1 MEEFKNNPIGLS
13 IYRHKYALTQSQ
25 TWKEKART
33 IVEDVCGRGTYGQ
46 HAHVLMSREDRQQL
60 QKYIEEMKF
69 LPGGRYV
76 YYAGRQARFYNNCY
90 LLRAEEDTREEWAA
104 VTQRSMSCLMTGG
117 GIGTDYSRLR
127 EAGRTLSRT
136 GGVSS
141 GPIPLMFSTNE
152 IGRNV
157 MQGGSRRSAI
167 YASLA
172 WSHPDAHTFLSV
184 KDWSAQ
190 QIGAALKST
199 GASYTYADWKHDDFN
214 APAPLDMTNISL
226 NYDDAALRKHFDP
239 ITHKEDIELREF
251 DASNPI
257 FVENVRYAMKN
268 GEPGFSFNFGD
279 KSDETLRNACT
290 EVTSSDDSDVCNLGS
305 VNMAACR
312 DLGEF
317 ADVIRLGSK
326 FLVCG
331 TIRAELPYDK
341 VYRVREKNRR
351 LGLGLM
357 GVHAWLLQRGHRY
370 EMNPELQSWMEVYAK
385 ESEAAANEHCD
396 RLFLSRPVA
405 YRAIAPTGTIS
416 LIAGTTSGIEPL
428 YAVAYKR
435 RYLTQGTRWMY
446 EYKIDTVAQMMI
458 EEYGIDPSK
467 IETAIDLAADPERRI
482 AFQADVQAYV
492 DMGIS
497 STLNLPAWGS
507 DLNNESRVAEF
518 AGIVSKY
525 APRLRG
531 LTFYPDGSRGGQPLT
546 SVPYSEAKGQEG
558 VAYEENAS
566 CRDGICGL

>member
-1 MEEFKNNPIGLS
+1 
-13 IYRHKYALTQSQ
+13 
-25 TWKEKART
+25 
-33 IVEDVCGRGTYGQ
+33 
-46 HAHVLMSREDRQQL
+46 
-60 QKYIEEMKF
+60 
-69 LPGGRYV
+69 
-76 YYAGRQARFYNNCY
+76 
-90 LLRAEEDTREEWAA
+90 
-104 VTQRSMSCLMTGG
+104 MTGG

-172 WSHPDAHTFLSV
+172 WSHPDAPTFLKV
-184 KDWSAQ
+184 KDWGSQTIGSALRSD
-190 QIGAALKST
+190 GHNYGSP
-199 GASYTYADWKHDDFN
+199 YTYSDWKHDDFN

-226 NYDDAALRKHFDP
+226 NYDDEWLRQADP
-239 ITHKEDIELREF
+239 
-251 DASNPI
+251 AQNPI
-257 FVENVRYAMKN
+257 FLENVRYAMKN
-268 GEPGFSFNFGD
+268 GEPGFSFNFGS
-279 KSDETLRNACT
+279 KSNETLRNACT

-312 DLGEF
+312 DLAEF
-317 ADVIRLGSK
+317 ADVVRLGSK

-331 TIRAELPYDK
+331 TIRAELPYEK
-341 VYRVREKNRR
+341 VYQVREKNRR

-357 GVHAWLLQRGHRY
+357 GVHAWLLQRGYRY
-370 EMNPELQSWMEVYAK
+370 EMNEDLMGWLEAYAT
-385 ESEAAANEHCD
+385 ESEKAANEHCD

-435 RYLTQGTRWMY
+435 RYLTQGIRWMY

-458 EEYGIDPSK
+458 EQHGVDPSK

-482 AFQADVQAYV
+482 AFQADVQKYV

-507 DLNNESRVAEF
+507 ELNNDDRVNEF
-518 AGIVSKY
+518 ARIVHAY

-546 SVPYSEAKGQEG
+546 SVPYDEAKGQEG

-566 CRDGICGL
+566 CRDGVCGL